1 MFTNRQ
7 INELV
12 VASIQ
17 VLDGIEFLDQYPE
30 DHPYGKLRDAMR
42 NMVDYAYQKTK
53 YIVKNNRGTIMRQ
66 FDTKTEAEEY
76 SDYINDMERDICA
89 WVEARSN

>member
-30 DHPYGKLRDAMR
+30 DHPYGKLREAIA
-42 NMVDYAYQKTK
+42 NMV
-53 YIVKNNRGTIMRQ
+53 
-66 FDTKTEAEEY
+66 EY
-76 SDYINDMERDICA
+76 VHAKR
-89 WVEARSN
+89 